1 MLNPLLLF
9 SRFEAVYHGYDC
21 RDYLPALEDLPVKS
35 EKYKVRSFQPITV
48 VSKNLPVFIFG
59 ASLWKPMLDGY
70 SIEGCLRKRLFHKTP
85 GYNHRMLSRLRFF
98 VRRWCKLNLT
108 PIKKLKSFEEW
119 IEEASYS
126 KRRKDQLKEVYY
138 SSTEKDVFE
147 APVKIHVKDEF
158 YGEAKFPRMISSRD
172 DVAKCYLGPIFSSI
186 EDVLYPMPFF
196 VKGLTDAER
205 VRKLNDLFGQRD
217 VYVTDYSAFETH
229 FTPDLMSSCEYQVYK
244 YLLSDF
250 PDALKLVSVI
260 MRRNRLQGKLAKGE
274 LEGVRMSGEMNTS
287 LGNGISNYLLMHFMA
302 QEEGFKILNCV
313 VEGDDGLFEIR
324 GVAPTPELA
333 KEKYG
338 LELKIQPA
346 KPYSASFCGCIYNP
360 VTLTN
365 FGHVLDHL
373 VSFGWVGRRHI
384 SLSER
389 KQRELIMSRVYSFNA
404 SFPGVPLL
412 WKVCELC
419 IKHFGSV
426 PYVRCLKYLDRW
438 RTTQTRLRLTEEVI
452 EPSDDDRSYFSE
464 LSGITIDEQLKI
476 EKDFCETFPVLYSET
491 LLDHVPSSF
500 IDAWNSCVVPIY
512 EQRDLTSE

>member
-1 MLNPLLLF
+1 MLSPSVSF
-9 SRFEAVYHGYDC
+9 TRFEAVYRGYDC
-21 RDYLPALEDLPVKS
+21 HGLLPPVDSLPVKS
-35 EKYKVRSFQPITV
+35 EKYKVRSFPPVEI
-48 VSKNLPVFIFG
+48 VSKTLPTVLYG
-59 ASLWKPMLDGY
+59 AALWKPKLDRY
-70 SIEGCLRKRLFHKTP
+70 SVEGCLRKRLFHKIH
-85 GYNHRMLSRLRFF
+85 GYSHRMLKRLRWF
-98 VRRWCKLNLT
+98 VRRWCKQNLQ
-108 PIKKLKSFEEW
+108 KLTHLKTFEEW
-119 IEEASYS
+119 LEETNYS
-126 KRRKDQLKEVYY
+126 KKRKDELREIYY
-138 SSTEKDVFE
+138 SSVLADVFS

-158 YGEAKFPRMISSRD
+158 YGEPKFPRMISSRD

-186 EDVLYPMPFF
+186 EDVLYPLPFF

-205 VRKLNDLFGQRD
+205 VHKLNDLFGTRD

-229 FTPDLMSSCEYQVYK
+229 FTPDLMYACEYQVYK

-250 PDALKLVSVI
+250 PDALKLVQVI
-260 MRRNRLQGKLAKGE
+260 MHKNRLQGKMATGS

-302 QEEGFKILNCV
+302 EEEGFKILNCV

-324 GVAPTPELA
+324 GTAPTPELA
-333 KEKYG
+333 KNKYG

-373 VSFGWVGRRHI
+373 ASFGWLGRRHI

-404 SFPGVPLL
+404 SFPGVPLI
-412 WKVCELC
+412 WKVCQLC
-419 IKHFGSV
+419 IKHYGRV

-438 RTTQTRLRLTEEVI
+438 RTTQSHLRLTEEVV
-452 EPSDDDRSYFSE
+452 EPLIDDRSYFSE
-464 LSGITIDEQLKI
+464 LSGISIDEQYVI
-476 EKDFCETFPVLYSET
+476 EKDFEKSFPLLYSET
-491 LLDHVPSSF
+491 LLDHVPRSF
-500 IDAWNSCVVPIY
+500 IDAWNSNVF
-512 EQRDLTSE
+512 ETGR